1 MRTLITALGFFLG
14 FSAFTA
20 PAVAQSQTQTIAPSE
35 AQKHVGQTVT
45 VEGPVGNVYGTRSGA
60 VFIDIGGRFP
70 DNPFTAVIFPGDTGK
85 FPAASALDGRTIAV
99 NGVVQLYRNRPEIVL
114 RSAEQLK
121 AR

>member
-1 MRTLITALGFFLG
+1 MRTLIVALGFLTF
-14 FSAFTA
+14 AT
-20 PAVAQSQTQTIAPSE
+20 PALAQSQVQTIAPSE

-45 VEGPVGNVYGTRSGA
+45 IEGPVGNVYGSRTGA

-70 DNPFTAVIFPGDTGK
+70 DNPFTAVIFPGDAGK
-85 FPAASALDGRTIAV
+85 FPAASTLDGRTIAV
-99 NGVVQLYRNRPEIVL
+99 NGIVQLYRNRPEIVL